1 MSFLDKPSLSAA
13 EQAEVRAI
21 VASVILELASLHAFG
36 DDYPLVVI
44 AAKLEEE
51 AIARANLM
59 EAGRVAKKAYAGD

>member
-1 MSFLDKPSLSAA
+1 MSFLDRPALSAA

-21 VASVILELASLHAFG
+21 VASVILEMARLYAFG